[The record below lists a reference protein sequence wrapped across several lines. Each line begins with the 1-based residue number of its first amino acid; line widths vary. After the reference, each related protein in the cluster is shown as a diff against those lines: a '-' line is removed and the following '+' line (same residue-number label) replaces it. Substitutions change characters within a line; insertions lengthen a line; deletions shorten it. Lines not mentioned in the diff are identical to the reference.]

1 MRRRPLNLLV
11 LAVGALALAACD
23 GKLPKPDFT
32 QDSAPAAAS
41 SEVQDMAPQTVETAE
56 AAQDCCCCACQT
68 VACEPRSEVDAAP
81 AQAAPQPAAAPAR
94 RPSSAPVRHARA
106 PSAPPAEHRSYRR
119 YQGPDIATQAHQG
132 RDYVEHQSGYR
143 QHQQY
148 AYAAPA
154 PTVVPGYA
162 YAEQGGGYAV
172 QGGYV
177 EHSASSYGSSGYASS
192 GYAAAGYGAAHGG
205 APCCAPRPLPAAGRD
220 AGGYLTWPGKSA
232 PAPYY

>member
-41 SEVQDMAPQTVETAE
+41 EVQDMAPQTAETTE

-68 VACEPRSEVDAAP
+68 VACEPRSDVAATP

-94 RPSSAPVRHARA
+94 RPPSAPVRYARA

-143 QHQQY
+143 QHQQH